1 MNEFSKIALKRE
13 REHGFLF
20 TVIRYFYFLNSV
32 IRA

>member
-13 REHGFLF
+13 REHGFLL
-20 TVIRYFYFLNSV
+20 TVMRYFYLLNSV

>member
-13 REHGFLF
+13 HEHGFLF
-20 TVIRYFYFLNSV
+20 TVMRYFYFLNFV